1 MSALAASD
9 KGGLISRTLQGASVT
24 LLVVNIALSTL
35 VQCNAMLGITT
46 VPVSVNDPA
55 T

>member
-35 VQCNAMLGITT
+35 VQCNVGDIE
-46 VPVSVNDPA
+46 VVGEGNI
-55 T
+55 